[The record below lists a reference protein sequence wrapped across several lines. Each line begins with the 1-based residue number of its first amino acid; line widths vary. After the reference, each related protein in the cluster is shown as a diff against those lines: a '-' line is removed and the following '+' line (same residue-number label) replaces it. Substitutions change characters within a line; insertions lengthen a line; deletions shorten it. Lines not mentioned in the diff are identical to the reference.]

1 MSNAPDPLSA
11 CVLGEGEVK
20 LVFKVDDRVTN
31 AGTFVVNKEDH
42 TLGNL
47 LRKQLLMDEA
57 VLFAGYAHYHPL
69 NNAIEL
75 RVQTKPDTLS
85 PGEALRAAIASLRD
99 QSLHIGEVF
108 NAEFERFESE
118 QRAATGAAYK

>member
-1 MSNAPDPLSA
+1 
-11 CVLGEGEVK
+11 
-20 LVFKVDDRVTN
+20 
-31 AGTFVVNKEDH
+31 
-42 TLGNL
+42 
-47 LRKQLLMDEA
+47 MDEA